1 MTKRTESKPK
11 TPRVRKPVGT
21 MTRPHDIPIL
31 DPAIEVEQVPD
42 QPFAEGAHD
51 AIDSD
56 LRQRMIS
63 ESAFRRY
70 VERGYARR
78 IRRRG
83 LAAGRGGGGPPS
95 AQPRLPLRG
104 SGGLRAMPVTR
115 PLTRSG

>member
-11 TPRVRKPVGT
+11 TPRVRKPAVT

-31 DPAIEVEQVPD
+31 DSATEVEQVSV

-63 ESAFRRY
+63 ETAFRRY
-70 VERGYARR
+70 VERGYLDGYDVEDWLQAEAEVDHLLLNPASR
-78 IRRRG
+78 
-83 LAAGRGGGGPPS
+83 
-95 AQPRLPLRG
+95 
-104 SGGLRAMPVTR
+104 
-115 PLTRSG
+115 

>member
-31 DPAIEVEQVPD
+31 DPAIEAEQVPD

-70 VERGYARR
+70 VERGYLDGYDIEDWLQAEAEVDHLLLNPASR
-78 IRRRG
+78 
-83 LAAGRGGGGPPS
+83 
-95 AQPRLPLRG
+95 
-104 SGGLRAMPVTR
+104 
-115 PLTRSG
+115 